1 MLITCPCQHL
11 KQEVKCNASKSSE
24 GSTTKTLK
32 CDDECARLERNRRL
46 ALALNVDPATHKDDH
61 IPYSTQTLTMFAES
75 IKWAQ
80 TQEREFRVFATD
92 ENEKRLRFKPM
103 PNHQRAFLH
112 SLAEDFGLDHESLDP
127 EPHRHVFV
135 LKTPRFV
142 SAPNKTLAECLRI
155 RNQAAALVAASSVV
169 APSKKAPMVFEPF
182 NAFLLINPRFG
193 LTIEE
198 VRADLHT
205 TLSSAPSL
213 KFDISFLPSE
223 QVALKASSTTHL
235 PSSAIEAHLK
245 SLKPSLTSQIS
256 ATRLAVDVR
265 LCTLD
270 TSLNILH
277 LQDDTSHDA
286 SGGWSQVAAKA
297 AVGPRMAPRLE
308 GVGAKSSFTVLGRG
322 EAKKKKEREEKE
334 RRERQQSVVEDWEEA
349 VRKEEEGEMEKDRA
363 KTEAETLEKVADCGQ
378 AEMSHESEVHEDR
391 VKDGILATPGDS
403 KALEG
408 ASLPKEG
415 LDSEEQ
421 SAQE

>member
-1 MLITCPCQHL
+1 M
-11 KQEVKCNASKSSE
+11 KCNASKSSE
-24 GSTTKTLK
+24 GNTTKTLK

-46 ALALNVDPATHKDDH
+46 ALALNVDPTAHKDDH
-61 IPYSTQTLTMFAES
+61 IPYSTQTLTMFAEG

-103 PNHQRAFLH
+103 PNHQRAFIH

-155 RNQAAALVAASSVV
+155 RNQAAALTAAASASL
-169 APSKKAPMVFEPF
+169 PSKKAQPTIFEPF
-182 NAFLLINPRFG
+182 NAFLLTNPRFG

-205 TLSSAPSL
+205 TLSYTPSL

-235 PSSAIEAHLK
+235 PSSTIETHLK
-245 SLKPSLTSQIS
+245 SLKPSLTSQVT
-256 ATRLAVDVR
+256 ATRLAADVR

-270 TSLNILH
+270 NSLNILY
-277 LQDDTSHDA
+277 LQDDTSHGA

-297 AVGPRMAPRLE
+297 AVGPRTAPRLE
-308 GVGAKSSFTVLGRG
+308 GVGSKSSFTVLGRG
-322 EAKKKKEREEKE
+322 EARKKKEREEKE
-334 RRERQQSVVEDWEEA
+334 RRERQGSVVEDWEEA
-349 VRKEEEGEMEKDRA
+349 VRKEEEGEMEMEKEKEKEKERVKA
-363 KTEAETLEKVADCGQ
+363 EEETLREGEDSGQ
-378 AEMSHESEVHEDR
+378 VNAGHVTDVSDNR
-391 VKDGILATPGDS
+391 LKDDISATPEDS
-403 KALEG
+403 NALGG
-408 ASLPKEG
+408 ASVPKEAPH
-415 LDSEEQ
+415 SEEELT
-421 SAQE
+421 QE